1 MDNICDKY
9 ICYLD
14 QKFKEAL
21 YIGKNTYPVPHCAPV
36 FLLFLRIQ
44 TSRISRV
51 RSNTPPATH
60 RIMMTVSI
68 FTSSR
73 TIMLVPF
80 FAAVSDTSET
90 NASSIIKDKPSV
102 PMNPSYTMLESLRDW
117 SLIHSCSTQAMLSL
131 GNVFLGSVRMRG
143 QSHIILQCMIK
154 TTVPHT
160 LQVCWIPREPR
171 RADIGLFYRLY
182 NNCRIYKCPLINIP

>member
-14 QKFKEAL
+14 KKFKEAL

-60 RIMMTVSI
+60 RMMMTVSI

-80 FAAVSDTSET
+80 FAAVSETSET

-102 PMNPSYTMLESLRDW
+102 PMNPSYTMLESLRDMVPN
-117 SLIHSCSTQAMLSL
+117 SFMLSPS
-131 GNVFLGSVRMRG
+131 NVISWERVSWTRPYTRTKPYNSSVYDKNYSS
-143 QSHIILQCMIK
+143 SHITGMLD
-154 TTVPHT
+154 P
-160 LQVCWIPREPR
+160 PRTETR
-171 RADIGLFYRLY
+171 
-182 NNCRIYKCPLINIP
+182 

>member
-44 TSRISRV
+44 TNRISRV

-60 RIMMTVSI
+60 RMMMTVSI

-102 PMNPSYTMLESLRDW
+102 PMNPSYTMLESLRDMVPN
-117 SLIHSCSTQAMLSL
+117 SFMLSPS
-131 GNVFLGSVRMRG
+131 NVISWERVSWIRPYARTKPYNSSVYDKNYSS
-143 QSHIILQCMIK
+143 SHITGMLD
-154 TTVPHT
+154 P
-160 LQVCWIPREPR
+160 PRTETR
-171 RADIGLFYRLY
+171 
-182 NNCRIYKCPLINIP
+182 